1 MPGTQCFCVPAVGLL
16 AWVPLLLEGLLQAAG
31 AWDLGRHLVSQAGV
45 VAGVRVGVLAGPPIP
60 AVPAEP
66 PLQ

>member
-1 MPGTQCFCVPAVGLL
+1 MLAVDLL

-31 AWDLGRHLVSQAGV
+31 AWDLGRHLVNQAGEL
-45 VAGVRVGVLAGPPIP
+45 AGVRVGVLAGAPPQV
-60 AVPAEP
+60 VPAEP